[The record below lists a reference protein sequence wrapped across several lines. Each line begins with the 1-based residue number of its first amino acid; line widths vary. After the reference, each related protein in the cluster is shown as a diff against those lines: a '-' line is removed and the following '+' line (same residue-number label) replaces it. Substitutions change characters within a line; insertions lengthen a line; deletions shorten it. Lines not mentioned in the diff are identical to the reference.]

1 MLHTYYHFFCI
12 FASSVIELYGCITT
26 FFDCPAS
33 HSSFCC
39 CCCINLRDE
48 KLNSESMIY
57 SYASKKTVQNL
68 KKNQKRE
75 KPNQKIIIITVKN
88 QLNGRVFSFHSF
100 CHKFMNWKH
109 FFLSTFVYFYS
120 MSILQFS
127 VCLKFN
133 KNSWLNRKKR
143 ENYFTKICQKNSRYH
158 LNSIKCK
165 RFRCVS
171 VYVHKIGRI
180 NGRF

>member
-1 MLHTYYHFFCI
+1 MGALPHFLIVLHRIHRF
-12 FASSVIELYGCITT
+12 VVVVVL
-26 FFDCPAS
+26 
-33 HSSFCC
+33 
-39 CCCINLRDE
+39 
-48 KLNSESMIY
+48 IY
-57 SYASKKTVQNL
+57 EMKNWIANPWFIHMHRKKRCKI
-68 KKNQKRE
+68 KKRNQKRE

-120 MSILQFS
+120 MSCMLIQFA

-133 KNSWLNRKKR
+133 KKSWLNRKKR